1 MLALTGNPQQNS
13 VRLLSAGAT
22 TLGLSVLFDS
32 AMEHYR
38 GSFRNPAMAL
48 PLIASSVSIGFDG
61 SGKGGGVPRGL
72 SHGASIAIGM
82 LGFGFHAYNVLKQP
96 GGLTAQNMFYKA
108 PLGAPGALVLA
119 GALGGASDRLAA
131 DAEAFGSGRVLAA
144 LAAFGIMGSVGEAG
158 LLHLKGSYQNPA
170 MFLPVTIPVAAA
182 ASLAID
188 AATGNPKPWTLA
200 LLGATALVGTVG
212 VGFHAYGVSRNMGGW
227 RNWRQ
232 NLLARPPLPAPPA
245 FSGLAIAACGALLLM
260 RRANG

>member
-1 MLALTGNPQQNS
+1 MAQTDSAQRGA

-22 TLGLSVLFDS
+22 TLGLSVLLDS

-48 PLIASSVSIGFDG
+48 PLIASTVSIGFDG
-61 SGKGGGVPRGL
+61 SGRGGGIPRGL
-72 SHGASIAIGM
+72 SHGASVAVGM
-82 LGFGFHAYNVLKQP
+82 LGFGFHAFNVFKQP

-119 GALGGASDRLAA
+119 GALGGAADRLAA
-131 DAEAFGSGRVLAA
+131 DEDAFGSGRVLAA
-144 LAAFGIMGSVGEAG
+144 LTAFGIMGSVGEAG

-170 MFLPVTIPVAAA
+170 MYLPVTIPAAA
-182 ASLAID
+182 AMSLSID
-188 AATGNPKPWTLA
+188 AATGKPKPWTIA

-232 NLLARPPLPAPPA
+232 NLLAGPPLPAPPA
-245 FSGLAIAACGALLLM
+245 FSGLAIAAFGTLLLM
-260 RRANG
+260 RRTRG